1 MTNFSSI
8 SLLPVVLPLVFYAMT
23 YDQLDCIMRWLGR
36 TEDGT
41 GTFEKKRDRNFPEKA
56 LGYGTGIST
65 GTRVIFYF

>member
-41 GTFEKKRDRNFPEKA
+41 FEKKTRPELSGKGARIRDWDLNWD
-56 LGYGTGIST
+56 
-65 GTRVIFYF
+65 